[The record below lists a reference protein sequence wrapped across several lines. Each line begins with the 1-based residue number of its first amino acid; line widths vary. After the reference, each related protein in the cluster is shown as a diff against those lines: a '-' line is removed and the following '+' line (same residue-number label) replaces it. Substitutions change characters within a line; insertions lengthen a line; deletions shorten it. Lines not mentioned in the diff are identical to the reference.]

1 MSGPELLMSASFP
14 RARTVLFLAVVTAC
28 AHATGPAARE
38 SAFNEQEYAQ
48 YAYAGTGTITGQV
61 VVRGEGGRTE
71 PAQGSQVSLNP
82 VTSYSTEWWN
92 RTVVG
97 GLNLRSADER
107 EQKYLRT
114 TTTDVDGRFAFSD
127 LPRGEY
133 FVVAAL
139 NTAGAAPGTPGPS
152 SSLVGQRVHLTEGGK
167 VDLVLN
173 DVHRTVAFAR
183 GPGTSAGEPAQLFQ
197 ATSDGTGG
205 SAGSDSTPSGRAP
218 AVPPPP
224 ITLHPGVRQALND
237 LIRLGVVA
245 EYGEYRPGLLILVL
259 GDGYRQS
266 QSVEYNLG
274 RLHKAYGQ
282 YLQYRVPAILELWL
296 NGEKIGEYTNQ
307 GLLLGSEFNQPR

>member
-1 MSGPELLMSASFP
+1 MSASFT
-14 RARTVLFLAVVTAC
+14 RARTLLLPAIVIGC

-71 PAQGSQVSLNP
+71 PAVGSQVSLNP

-114 TTTDVDGRFAFSD
+114 ANTDSTGRFLFSD

-139 NTAGAAPGTPGPS
+139 NTGTSATGSAGPS

-197 ATSDGTGG
+197 AGSEGTTAPGG
-205 SAGSDSTPSGRAP
+205 ADSTPSGRAP
-218 AVPPPP
+218 GVPPPP

-237 LIRLGVVA
+237 LTRLGVVA

-274 RLHKAYGQ
+274 RLHKAYGA
-282 YLQYRVPAILELWL
+282 YLQYRVPAVLELWL

-307 GLLLGSEFNQPR
+307 GLLLGPEFNQPR

>member
-1 MSGPELLMSASFP
+1 MLAPLT
-14 RARTVLFLAVVTAC
+14 RARPLLLLAALVSGC
-28 AHATGPAARE
+28 AHATGSPAARE
-38 SAFNEQEYAQ
+38 TTFNELEYAQ
-48 YAYAGTGTITGQV
+48 YAYAGTGTISGQV
-61 VVRGEGGRTE
+61 VLRGQDGQTQ

-114 TTTDVDGRFAFSD
+114 AVTDAEGRFAFGD

-139 NTAGAAPGTPGPS
+139 NTAAAATGTSGPS
-152 SSLVGQRVHLTEGGK
+152 NSLVGQRVHLTEGGK

-197 ATSDGTGG
+197 AGSEG
-205 SAGSDSTPSGRAP
+205 SATPEGADSTPSGRAAP
-218 AVPPPP
+218 VPPPP

-237 LIRLGVVA
+237 LTRLGVVA

-259 GDGYRQS
+259 GDGYKSS

-274 RLHKAYGQ
+274 RLLKAYGN
-282 YLQYRVPAILELWL
+282 YLHYSVPPVLELWL

-307 GLLLGSEFNQPR
+307 GLLLGPEFNTPR

>member
-1 MSGPELLMSASFP
+1 MLPPLTRAPSLL
-14 RARTVLFLAVVTAC
+14 LLAALATGC

-38 SAFNEQEYAQ
+38 AAFNEQEYAQ
-48 YAYAGTGTITGQV
+48 YAYAGTGTISGQV
-61 VVRGEGGRTE
+61 MVRAEGGQTR
-71 PAQGSQVSLNP
+71 PAEGSQVSLNP

-114 TTTDVDGRFAFSD
+114 AQTDAQGRFVFGD

-139 NTAGAAPGTPGPS
+139 NTGTAPSGASGP
-152 SSLVGQRVHLTEGGK
+152 SLVGQRVHLTEGGK

-197 ATSDGTGG
+197 AGEAETEAVAEPAGEAGDQHLG
-205 SAGSDSTPSGRAP
+205 SADAQPVYQVT
-218 AVPPPP
+218 
-224 ITLHPGVRQALND
+224 D
-237 LIRLGVVA
+237 
-245 EYGEYRPGLLILVL
+245 
-259 GDGYRQS
+259 
-266 QSVEYNLG
+266 G
-274 RLHKAYGQ
+274 RLPHHR
-282 YLQYRVPAILELWL
+282 LQAR
-296 NGEKIGEYTNQ
+296 
-307 GLLLGSEFNQPR
+307 

>member
-1 MSGPELLMSASFP
+1 MLATLT
-14 RARTVLFLAVVTAC
+14 RARPLLLLAALATGC

-38 SAFNEQEYAQ
+38 TSFNEQEYAQ

-61 VVRGEGGRTE
+61 VVRGTEGQTQ

-114 TTTDVDGRFAFSD
+114 AVTDAGGRFMFSD

-139 NTAGAAPGTPGPS
+139 NTGAAAGSSGPGS
-152 SSLVGQRVHLTEGGK
+152 SMVGQRVHVTEGGK
-167 VDLVLN
+167 VELVLN

-183 GPGTSAGEPAQLFQ
+183 GPGTSAAEPAQLFQ
-197 ATSDGTGG
+197 AGSEGGTTA
-205 SAGSDSTPSGRAP
+205 AGADSTPSGRAP

-237 LIRLGVVA
+237 LTRLGVVA

-259 GDGYRQS
+259 GDGYRES

-274 RLHKAYGQ
+274 RLLKAYST
-282 YLQYRVPAILELWL
+282 YLHYSVPPVLELWL

-307 GLLLGSEFNQPR
+307 GLLLGPEFSQPR

>member
-1 MSGPELLMSASFP
+1 MLAPLT
-14 RARTVLFLAVVTAC
+14 RARSLLLLAALTTGC

-38 SAFNEQEYAQ
+38 TTFNEQEYAQ
-48 YAYAGTGTITGQV
+48 YAYAGTGTISGQV
-61 VVRGEGGRTE
+61 VVRGAEGQTQ

-114 TTTDVDGRFAFSD
+114 AVTDAEGRFVFGD

-139 NTAGAAPGTPGPS
+139 NTGASAASGGPGS
-152 SSLVGQRVHLTEGGK
+152 SMVGQRVHLTEGGK

-197 ATSDGTGG
+197 AG
-205 SAGSDSTPSGRAP
+205 SEGATTPAEGADSTPSGRAAPVP
-218 AVPPPP
+218 APP

-237 LIRLGVVA
+237 LTRLGVVA

-259 GDGYRQS
+259 GDGYQQS

-274 RLHKAYGQ
+274 RLLKAYGA
-282 YLQYRVPAILELWL
+282 YLQYRVPPVLELWL

-307 GLLLGSEFNQPR
+307 GLLLGPEFSQPR

>member
-1 MSGPELLMSASFP
+1 MLPPLTRAPSLLLVA
-14 RARTVLFLAVVTAC
+14 ALATGC
-28 AHATGPAARE
+28 AHATGPAARQA
-38 SAFNEQEYAQ
+38 AFNEQEYAQ
-48 YAYAGTGTITGQV
+48 YAYAGTGTISGQV
-61 VVRGEGGRTE
+61 MVRAEGGQTR
-71 PAQGSQVSLNP
+71 PAEGSQVSLNP

-97 GLNLRSADER
+97 GLNLRSADDR

-114 TTTDVDGRFAFSD
+114 ALTDAQGRFVFSD

-139 NTAGAAPGTPGPS
+139 KTAAAATGTSGPS
-152 SSLVGQRVHLTEGGK
+152 NSLVGQRVHLTEGGK

-183 GPGTSAGEPAQLFQ
+183 GPGTSAGDPAQLFQ
-197 ATSDGTGG
+197 AGTEGATEAAGG
-205 SAGSDSTPSGRAP
+205 ADSTPSGRAP

-237 LIRLGVVA
+237 LTRLGVVA

-259 GDGYRQS
+259 GDGYRES

-274 RLHKAYGQ
+274 RLLKAYGS
-282 YLQYRVPAILELWL
+282 YLQYRVPPVLELWL
-296 NGEKIGEYTNQ
+296 NGEKIGEYTSQ
-307 GLLLGSEFNQPR
+307 GLLLGPEFSQPR

>member
-1 MSGPELLMSASFP
+1 MSASFT
-14 RARTVLFLAVVTAC
+14 RARTFWLLTLVTGC

-71 PAQGSQVSLNP
+71 PAHGSQVSLNP

-114 TTTDVDGRFAFSD
+114 TTTDTAGRFAFSD

-139 NTAGAAPGTPGPS
+139 NVSPTPGSPGAT

-183 GPGTSAGEPAQLFQ
+183 GPGTTAGEPAQLFQ
-197 ATSDGTGG
+197 AGSEGTTAP
-205 SAGSDSTPSGRAP
+205 AGADSTLSGRAP

-237 LIRLGVVA
+237 LTRLGVVA

-259 GDGYRQS
+259 GDGYKES

-282 YLQYRVPAILELWL
+282 YLQYRVPAVLELWL

-307 GLLLGSEFNQPR
+307 GLLLGPEFNQPR

>member
-1 MSGPELLMSASFP
+1 MLAPLT
-14 RARTVLFLAVVTAC
+14 RARPLLLLAALANGC
-28 AHATGPAARE
+28 AHATGSPAARE
-38 SAFNEQEYAQ
+38 TTFDEQEYAQ
-48 YAYAGTGTITGQV
+48 YAYAGTGTISGQV
-61 VVRGEGGRTE
+61 VLRGHDGQIQ

-114 TTTDVDGRFAFSD
+114 ALTDAEGRFRFGD

-139 NTAGAAPGTPGPS
+139 NTVTNATGSSGPS
-152 SSLVGQRVHLTEGGK
+152 NSMVGQRVHLTEGGK

-183 GPGTSAGEPAQLFQ
+183 GPGTSAAEPAQLFQ
-197 ATSDGTGG
+197 AGTEG
-205 SAGSDSTPSGRAP
+205 STTPEGADSTLSGRAAP
-218 AVPPPP
+218 VPPPP

-237 LIRLGVVA
+237 LTRLGVVA

-259 GDGYRQS
+259 GDGYKQS

-274 RLHKAYGQ
+274 RLLKAYGA
-282 YLQYRVPAILELWL
+282 YLHYSVPPVLELWL

-307 GLLLGSEFNQPR
+307 GLLLGPEFNQPR

>member
-1 MSGPELLMSASFP
+1 MP
-14 RARTVLFLAVVTAC
+14 VLFARVIAASLLAAAAAAC
-28 AHATGPAARE
+28 ARAAGPALRE
-38 SAFNEQEYAQ
+38 APFVETEYTQ
-48 YAYAGTGTITGQV
+48 YAYAGTGSITGQV
-61 VVRGEGGRTE
+61 VLRTEGGQTR
-71 PAQGSQVSLNP
+71 PAAGSLVSLNP

-114 TTTDVDGRFAFSD
+114 AVADEEGRFAFSE

-139 NTAGAAPGTPGPS
+139 PSGPTATGKAGPS
-152 SSLVGQRVHLTEGGK
+152 GAMVGQRVHLTEGGK

-197 ATSDGTGG
+197 AGTDPSIPAAEADTSGT
-205 SAGSDSTPSGRAP
+205 SRAP

-224 ITLHPGVRQALND
+224 ITLHPGVRQALAD
-237 LIRLGVVA
+237 LTRLGVVA

-259 GDGYRQS
+259 GEGFRES
-266 QSVEYNLG
+266 QSAEYNLG
-274 RLHKAYGQ
+274 RLHKAYGA
-282 YLQYRVPAILELWL
+282 YLQYRIPPVLELWL

-307 GLLLGSEFNQPR
+307 GLLLGPEFSQPR

>member
-1 MSGPELLMSASFP
+1 MSASFT
-14 RARTVLFLAVVTAC
+14 RARTPLFLTLVMGC
-28 AHATGPAARE
+28 AHATGPAAR
-38 SAFNEQEYAQ
+38 STAFNEQEYAQ
-48 YAYAGTGTITGQV
+48 YAYAGTGTITGEV
-61 VVRGEGGRTE
+61 VIRGQNGQTE
-71 PAQGSQVSLNP
+71 PAPGSQVSLNP

-114 TTTDVDGRFAFSD
+114 TTTDSAGRFGFSD

-139 NTAGAAPGTPGPS
+139 NTGGSSPAAPGPS

-197 ATSDGTGG
+197 ATGDGIG
-205 SAGSDSTPSGRAP
+205 DSTGTDSTLSGRAP
-218 AVPPPP
+218 SVPAPP

-307 GLLLGSEFNQPR
+307 GLLLGPEFNQPR

>member
-1 MSGPELLMSASFP
+1 MSASFP
-14 RARTVLFLAVVTAC
+14 RARTLLFLVAAAIGC

-38 SAFNEQEYAQ
+38 SAFNEQEYAR

-61 VVRGEGGRTE
+61 VVRGERGQTV
-71 PAQGSQVSLNP
+71 PAEGSQVSLNP

-114 TTTDVDGRFAFSD
+114 TTTDAEGRFLFSD

-139 NTAGAAPGTPGPS
+139 NTGPAAAANGPG

-197 ATSDGTGG
+197 AGTEGG
-205 SAGSDSTPSGRAP
+205 SPAEGSDSTPSGRAP
-218 AVPPPP
+218 PVPPPP

-237 LIRLGVVA
+237 LTRLGVVA

-259 GDGYRQS
+259 GEGYRES

-274 RLHKAYGQ
+274 RLHKAYGA
-282 YLQYRVPAILELWL
+282 YLQYRVPPILELWL

-307 GLLLGSEFNQPR
+307 GLLLGPGFNRPR

>member
-1 MSGPELLMSASFP
+1 MLASFT
-14 RARTVLFLAVVTAC
+14 RARTLLLLATVTGC

-38 SAFNEQEYAQ
+38 STFNEQEYAQ
-48 YAYAGTGTITGQV
+48 YAYAGTGTISGQV
-61 VVRGEGGRTE
+61 VVRGEGGQTR
-71 PAQGSQVSLNP
+71 PAEGSQVSLNP

-114 TTTDVDGRFAFSD
+114 ANTDAEGRFAFAD

-139 NTAGAAPGTPGPS
+139 NTGTAASPGGPS

-197 ATSDGTGG
+197 AG
-205 SAGSDSTPSGRAP
+205 SEGSSTPPGADSTLSGRAP

-237 LIRLGVVA
+237 LTRLGVVA

-274 RLHKAYGQ
+274 RLHKAYGA
-282 YLQYRVPAILELWL
+282 YLQYRVPAVLELWL

-307 GLLLGSEFNQPR
+307 GLLLGPEFNQPR

>member
-1 MSGPELLMSASFP
+1 MLPPLT
-14 RARTVLFLAVVTAC
+14 RARPLLLLAVLATGC

-38 SAFNEQEYAQ
+38 TAFNEQEYAQ
-48 YAYAGTGTITGQV
+48 YAYAGTGSITGQV
-61 VVRGEGGRTE
+61 MVRAEGGQIK
-71 PAQGSQVSLNP
+71 PASGSQVSLNP

-114 TTTDVDGRFAFSD
+114 AVTDAEGRFAFTD
-127 LPRGEY
+127 LARGEY

-139 NTAGAAPGTPGPS
+139 NTSAAGTGASGPS
-152 SSLVGQRVHLTEGGK
+152 NSLVGQRVHLTDGGK

-183 GPGTSAGEPAQLFQ
+183 GPGTSAAEPAQLVQ
-197 ATSDGTGG
+197 AGTEGATQAQG
-205 SAGSDSTPSGRAP
+205 ADSTLSGRTP

-237 LIRLGVVA
+237 LTRLGVVA

-259 GDGYRQS
+259 GGGYRES

-274 RLHKAYGQ
+274 RLLKAYGA
-282 YLQYRVPAILELWL
+282 YLQYRVPPVLELWL

-307 GLLLGSEFNQPR
+307 GLLLGPEFSQPR

>member
-1 MSGPELLMSASFP
+1 MLPPLTRAPSLL
-14 RARTVLFLAVVTAC
+14 LLAALAMGC
-28 AHATGPAARE
+28 AHATGPAARQA
-38 SAFNEQEYAQ
+38 AFNEQEYAQ
-48 YAYAGTGTITGQV
+48 YAYAGTGTIGGQV
-61 VVRGEGGRTE
+61 MVRAEGGQTR
-71 PAQGSQVSLNP
+71 PAEGSQVSLNP

-114 TTTDVDGRFAFSD
+114 ALTDAQGRFVFSD

-139 NTAGAAPGTPGPS
+139 NTTAASTGTSGPS

-197 ATSDGTGG
+197 AGTEGATEAAGG
-205 SAGSDSTPSGRAP
+205 ADSTPSGRAP

-237 LIRLGVVA
+237 LTRLGVVA

-259 GDGYRQS
+259 GDGYRES

-274 RLHKAYGQ
+274 RLLKAYGS
-282 YLQYRVPAILELWL
+282 YLQYRVPPVLELWL

-307 GLLLGSEFNQPR
+307 GLLLGPEFSQPR